1 MIDHNFLT
9 TQTKKSDKC
18 EMKLMMPIELDDALS
33 VSPVRYLKLPFIFSQ
48 LPHFIVKNI
57 KFMITN
63 LHTISLLYTQP
74 DLMINHDYC
83 IIKMVFS
90 IISAYMKIHNL

>member
-1 MIDHNFLT
+1 
-9 TQTKKSDKC
+9 
-18 EMKLMMPIELDDALS
+18 
-33 VSPVRYLKLPFIFSQ
+33 
-48 LPHFIVKNI
+48 
-57 KFMITN
+57 MITN

-83 IIKMVFS
+83 IIEMVFS